1 VLINYKRKE
10 ENMPDKYD
18 MDLESIDIEPNIKP
32 DEKICSICSE
42 VITTDSAGWEGHNA
56 EPINSGK
63 CCNHCNARIV
73 ERIRFNLVG
82 YPIPNNVKN

>member
-1 VLINYKRKE
+1 
-10 ENMPDKYD
+10 MPDKHD
-18 MDLESIDIEPNIKP
+18 MELESIDIESNIKP

-42 VITTDSAGWEGHNA
+42 IITKDSSGWEGHNA
-56 EPINSGK
+56 EPINGGI
-63 CCNHCNARIV
+63 CCNHCNLRVV

>member
-1 VLINYKRKE
+1 VLINYKKKRG
-10 ENMPDKYD
+10 NMPDKFD
-18 MDLESIDIEPNIKP
+18 MDLDSRDIDPKIKP

-42 VITTDSAGWEGHNA
+42 VITPDLSGWEGHNA

-73 ERIRFNLVG
+73 EPIRFQFVG
-82 YPIPNNVKN
+82 FPIANSNKN

>member
-1 VLINYKRKE
+1 
-10 ENMPDKYD
+10 MPDKYD

-42 VITTDSAGWEGHNA
+42 VITRDLAGWEGHNA